1 MKIKRILIGLVV
13 LLLVSGAAVFIL
25 MGRKVAEFAKQDFSM
40 IDISKLPDGTYQG
53 SASAVLVNAQAE
65 VTVHAGHITEVK
77 LLKHGHGPGYG
88 AETLCDKIVEA
99 NSPDIDGISGATASS
114 VIVKTA
120 VLEALKT
127 GIAP

>member
-1 MKIKRILIGLVV
+1 MKIKWLLLGLVV
-13 LLLVSGAAVFIL
+13 LLLISGAAVFFL
-25 MGRKVAEFAKQDFSM
+25 TGRKVAEFAKQDFSV
-40 IDISKLPDGTYQG
+40 IEISNLPDGTYQG
-53 SASAVLVNAQAE
+53 SASAILVNAQVE
-65 VTVHAGHITEVK
+65 VTVHAGQITEVK

-88 AETLCDKIVEA
+88 AETLCEKIVEA
-99 NSPDIDGISGATASS
+99 NCLDIDSISGATASS

>member
-120 VLEALKT
+120 VLEALKN
-127 GIAP
+127 GISP

>member
-13 LLLVSGAAVFIL
+13 LWLVSGAAVFIL

-77 LLKHGHGPGYG
+77 LLKHGHGIR
-88 AETLCDKIVEA
+88 AMVLKHCAIKLLRQIVL
-99 NSPDIDGISGATASS
+99 ILTAS
-114 VIVKTA
+114 VA
-120 VLEALKT
+120 RRPQALSSKR
-127 GIAP
+127 PCWKH